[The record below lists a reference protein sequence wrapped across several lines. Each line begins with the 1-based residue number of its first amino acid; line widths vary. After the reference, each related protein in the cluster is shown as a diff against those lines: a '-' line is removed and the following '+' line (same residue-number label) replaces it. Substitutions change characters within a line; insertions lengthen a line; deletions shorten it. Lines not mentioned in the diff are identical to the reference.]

1 MQQRQVE
8 VPFCANDGYAHIT
21 VRHTASVL
29 VLAFLA
35 LTFIMSAHNK
45 IFYWNDNL
53 TFLKSHFEKTILKNQ
68 VAMATGILLVFELVA
83 GILSLSGIIEL
94 YINGGRMFGFY
105 GAVFS
110 CISLLFMLFGQ
121 RLAKDYDGARTIA
134 IYFVPAILAV
144 FWLS

>member
-1 MQQRQVE
+1 M
-8 VPFCANDGYAHIT
+8 A
-21 VRHTASVL
+21 
-29 VLAFLA
+29 
-35 LTFIMSAHNK
+35 
-45 IFYWNDNL
+45 W
-53 TFLKSHFEKTILKNQ
+53 LKPHFEKTILKNQ
-68 VAMATGILLVFELVA
+68 VPLATGILVVLELIA
-83 GILSLSGIIEL
+83 GILSLSGIVEL

-134 IYFVPAILAV
+134 IYFVPAVLGV

>member
-1 MQQRQVE
+1 M
-8 VPFCANDGYAHIT
+8 NN
-21 VRHTASVL
+21 TASVL

-68 VAMATGILLVFELVA
+68 VALATGILLVFELIA
-83 GILSLSGIIEL
+83 GILCLSGIIEL

>member
-1 MQQRQVE
+1 M
-8 VPFCANDGYAHIT
+8 NN
-21 VRHTASVL
+21 TASVL

-35 LTFIMSAHNK
+35 VTFIMSAHDK
-45 IFYWNDNL
+45 IFHWNDNMAW
-53 TFLKSHFEKTILKNQ
+53 LKPHFEKTILKNF
-68 VAMATGILLVFELVA
+68 VPLTTGILLAFELMA
-83 GILSLSGIIEL
+83 GIFCLVGIIEL

-134 IYFVPAILAV
+134 IYFIVAILAV
-144 FWLS
+144 YWLS

>member
-1 MQQRQVE
+1 M
-8 VPFCANDGYAHIT
+8 NN
-21 VRHTASVL
+21 TASVL

-45 IFYWNDNL
+45 IFYWNDNMSW
-53 TFLKSHFEKTILKNQ
+53 LKPHFKNTILKNQ
-68 VAMATGILLVFELVA
+68 VALATAVLTVFELA
-83 GILSLSGIIEL
+83 SGILSLLGIIEI

-121 RLAKDYDGARTIA
+121 RLAKDFDGTRTIA

>member
-1 MQQRQVE
+1 M
-8 VPFCANDGYAHIT
+8 NN
-21 VRHTASVL
+21 TASVL

-45 IFYWNDNL
+45 IFYWNDNMSW
-53 TFLKSHFEKTILKNQ
+53 LKPHFKNTILKNQ
-68 VAMATGILLVFELVA
+68 VALATAVLTVFELA
-83 GILSLSGIIEL
+83 SGILSLLGILEI

-121 RLAKDYDGARTIA
+121 RLAKDFDGARTIA

>member
-1 MQQRQVE
+1 M
-8 VPFCANDGYAHIT
+8 NN
-21 VRHTASVL
+21 TASVL

-35 LTFIMSAHNK
+35 VTFIMSAHDK
-45 IFYWNDNL
+45 IFHWNDNMAW
-53 TFLKSHFEKTILKNQ
+53 LKPHFEKTILKNF
-68 VAMATGILLVFELVA
+68 VPLTTGILLAFELIA
-83 GILSLSGIIEL
+83 GIFCLVGIIEL

-134 IYFVPAILAV
+134 IYFIVAILAV
-144 FWLS
+144 YWLS

>member
-1 MQQRQVE
+1 M
-8 VPFCANDGYAHIT
+8 NN
-21 VRHTASVL
+21 TASVL

-45 IFYWNDNL
+45 IFYWMDNL

-68 VAMATGILLVFELVA
+68 VALTTGILLAFELAA
-83 GILSLSGIIEL
+83 GILCLLGIFEL

-110 CISLLFMLFGQ
+110 CVSLLFMLFGQ

-134 IYFVPAILAV
+134 IYFVPAVLAV

>member
-1 MQQRQVE
+1 M
-8 VPFCANDGYAHIT
+8 NN
-21 VRHTASVL
+21 TASVL

-35 LTFIMSAHNK
+35 VTFVMSAHDK
-45 IFYWNDNL
+45 IFHWNDNMAW
-53 TFLKSHFEKTILKNQ
+53 LKPHFEKTILKNF
-68 VAMATGILLVFELVA
+68 VPLTTGILLAFELIA
-83 GILSLSGIIEL
+83 GIFCLVGIIEL

-134 IYFVPAILAV
+134 IYFVVAILGV
-144 FWLS
+144 YWLS

>member
-1 MQQRQVE
+1 M
-8 VPFCANDGYAHIT
+8 NN
-21 VRHTASVL
+21 TASVL

-53 TFLKSHFEKTILKNQ
+53 TFFKTHFEKTILKNQ
-68 VAMATGILLVFELVA
+68 LKLATGILVVFELVA
-83 GILSLSGIIEL
+83 GILCLSGILEL

-134 IYFVPAILAV
+134 IYFVPAVLAV

>member
-1 MQQRQVE
+1 M
-8 VPFCANDGYAHIT
+8 NN
-21 VRHTASVL
+21 TASVL

-68 VAMATGILLVFELVA
+68 VATATGILLVFELVA

>member
-1 MQQRQVE
+1 M
-8 VPFCANDGYAHIT
+8 NN
-21 VRHTASVL
+21 TASVL
-29 VLAFLA
+29 ILAFLA

-45 IFYWNDNL
+45 IFYWNDNMAW
-53 TFLKSHFEKTILKNQ
+53 LKPHFEKTLLKNQ
-68 VAMATGILLVFELVA
+68 VAFATGILVVLELIA
-83 GILSLSGIIEL
+83 GILSLSGIVEL

-110 CISLLFMLFGQ
+110 CISLLCMLFGQ

-134 IYFVPAILAV
+134 IYFVPAVLGV

>member
-1 MQQRQVE
+1 M
-8 VPFCANDGYAHIT
+8 NN
-21 VRHTASVL
+21 TASVL

-35 LTFIMSAHNK
+35 VTFIMSAHDK
-45 IFYWNDNL
+45 IFHWNDNMAWL
-53 TFLKSHFEKTILKNQ
+53 EPHFDKTILKNF
-68 VAMATGILLVFELVA
+68 VPLTTGILLAFELIA
-83 GILSLSGIIEL
+83 GIFCLVGIIEL

-134 IYFVPAILAV
+134 IYFVVAILGV
-144 FWLS
+144 YWLS

>member
-1 MQQRQVE
+1 M
-8 VPFCANDGYAHIT
+8 NN
-21 VRHTASVL
+21 TASVL

-35 LTFIMSAHNK
+35 ITFIMSAHDK
-45 IFYWNDNL
+45 IFHWNDNMAW
-53 TFLKSHFEKTILKNQ
+53 LKPHFEKTILKNF
-68 VAMATGILLVFELVA
+68 VPLTTGILLLVELIA
-83 GILSLSGIIEL
+83 GIFCLVGILEL

-134 IYFVPAILAV
+134 IYFVVAILGV
-144 FWLS
+144 YWLS

>member
-1 MQQRQVE
+1 M
-8 VPFCANDGYAHIT
+8 NN
-21 VRHTASVL
+21 TASVL

-45 IFYWNDNL
+45 IFYWNDNMAW
-53 TFLKSHFEKTILKNQ
+53 LKPHFEKTILKNQ
-68 VAMATGILLVFELVA
+68 VALATIVLVVFELIA
-83 GILSLSGIIEL
+83 GILSLSGIVEL

-134 IYFVPAILAV
+134 IYFVPAILGV
-144 FWLS
+144 YWLS

>member
-1 MQQRQVE
+1 M
-8 VPFCANDGYAHIT
+8 NN
-21 VRHTASVL
+21 TASVL

-45 IFYWNDNL
+45 IFYWNDNI

-68 VAMATGILLVFELVA
+68 VVLATGILLAFELVA
-83 GILSLSGIIEL
+83 GILCLLGILEM

-134 IYFVPAILAV
+134 IYFVPAVLAV